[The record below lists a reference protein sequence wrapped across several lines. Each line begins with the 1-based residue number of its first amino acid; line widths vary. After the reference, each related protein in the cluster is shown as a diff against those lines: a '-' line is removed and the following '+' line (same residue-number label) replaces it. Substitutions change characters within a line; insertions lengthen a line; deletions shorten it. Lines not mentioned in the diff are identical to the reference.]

1 VEVKGGVTKE
11 EVKLALLEA
20 NHHKSSSSRFDKW
33 VEQVHEEID
42 EALRDSSFCPFK
54 VREE

>member
-1 VEVKGGVTKE
+1 VTKE

-20 NHHKSSSSRFDKW
+20 NHRKSSSSRFDKW